1 MVPFRIH
8 IHTYTSGEFRLFFS
22 QSHACTGR
30 VRMYVST
37 YVVQHFSKEGLFLS
51 DYNVSDSPGFQ
62 SVIQSFIITSE
73 NKHDIKPPLREEV
86 TSVVVDYVS
95 SLLHSIFHFIEYL
108 WRKVISDTT
117 LIVSIIITLE
127 MGFSLVIKSYHYDVL
142 CQFDS

>member
-8 IHTYTSGEFRLFFS
+8 IHTYTSEEFRLFFS
-22 QSHACTGR
+22 QSHACTGK
-30 VRMYVST
+30 VRMYAST
-37 YVVQHFSKEGLFLS
+37 YAVQNFSKEGLFLS

-127 MGFSLVIKSYHYDVL
+127 MGFSLVIKSDHYDVL